1 MSSSRQYRWAEDCY
15 TNLSPSPD
23 GEETELSWE
32 GHQKPRGRQ
41 WAGLKIDCRHLC
53 VIGLCAYSLV
63 MTILVMVLAEIN
75 AGRSARLGSD
85 PNGFVPPMVG
95 ASLRW
100 RTFVRNDSNPYHI
113 PDDVFT
119 DQAKTAKAVDRL
131 IQTHSSAVRINGRH
145 ARWVHDDGSV
155 SMLQATFTPPSM
167 GQEQV
172 YFLRGLYQMRC
183 IAVLLQAYGDS
194 IHGRNNSVAATAE
207 IKVDGEDY
215 EDDLNVWHWPPEH
228 VAYCLNVLA
237 DGVQCMADATPL
249 SFINGFG
256 SGHLTDGQQAWC
268 RDWNDLREWTA
279 SEERSVA
286 TASGGSALKGP
297 FGRLWRTVLP

>member
-1 MSSSRQYRWAEDCY
+1 MSSSSQYWCCAKFGYAD
-15 TNLSPSPD
+15 LSASPS
-23 GEETELSWE
+23 GEEADLSWE
-32 GHQKPRGRQ
+32 GHQKLRSRQ
-41 WAGLKIDCRHLC
+41 RFWLRSDL
-53 VIGLCAYSLV
+53 
-63 MTILVMVLAEIN
+63 MVLAEIN
-75 AGRSARLGSD
+75 TGRSAILGSD
-85 PNGFVPPMVG
+85 PNGFVPETVG
-95 ASLRW
+95 APLHW
-100 RTFVRNDSNPYHI
+100 RTFLRNDSNPYHI

-119 DQAKTAKAVDRL
+119 DQTKTRKAVDKL
-131 IQTHSSAVRINGRH
+131 IQMHSSAVRINGRH

-207 IKVDGEDY
+207 MKVDGEDY
-215 EDDLNVWHWPPEH
+215 YEDGLNVWHWPPEH

-249 SFINGFG
+249 SFVNGFG
-256 SGHLTDGQQAWC
+256 SGQLTDGQQAWC
-268 RDWNDLREWTA
+268 RDWDDLREWTS

-286 TASGGSALKGP
+286 TAQGGSALKGP